1 MQEIWK
7 DINGYEGIYQI
18 SNLGNVKNI
27 KTNKLLKYTIDRN
40 YNKLNLSK
48 NNKRKIKYIHRL
60 VAEAFVPNPNNY
72 KEVNHKDNDPSNNN
86 VDNLEWCDRKYNL
99 DYMIKHQNEIKDRHE
114 RRIEALEMISYLAS
128 KQKEVKSDLLL
139 DIISEDLLGDY

>member
-7 DINGYEGIYQI
+7 DVKDFEGIYQI
-18 SNLGNVKNI
+18 SNLGNVKNT
-27 KTNKLLKYTIDRN
+27 KTNKLLKHIIDRN
-40 YNKLNLSK
+40 YHKLHLSK
-48 NNKRKIKYIHRL
+48 NNKRKLKYIHRL
-60 VAEAFVPNPNNY
+60 VAEAFIPNPNNY
-72 KEVNHKDNDPSNNN
+72 EEVNHKDNNPSNNN

>member
-128 KQKEVKSDLLL
+128 KQKEVKSYLLL